1 MTQHTNGA
9 VPDLD
14 IDAIID
20 AAQLAERTLALC
32 LRGDLQARFEEL
44 EREFEAANEARGD
57 SVASGATSLA
67 SGGRA
72 RELAEEMEALRVQM
86 RASTIT
92 VVLRAMPRKKWQ
104 ALCEQHPPR
113 QDDDGKL
120 LVEDRASGVNNDT
133 FWEPAIR
140 GCWVSPVLTPARMK
154 RLLDEALSNRQ
165 YDLLATAV
173 YAVNNSDVDIP
184 FSPAASRLIRS
195 SEPE

>member
-20 AAQLAERTLALC
+20 SAQLAERTLALC

-44 EREFEAANEARGD
+44 EREFEVANEARGD
-57 SVASGATSLA
+57 SLA
-67 SGGRA
+67 SGGRS
-72 RELAEEMEALRVQM
+72 RELADEMEALRVQM

-113 QDDDGKL
+113 RDDDGNL
-120 LVEDRASGVNNDT
+120 LVEDRASGVNNDS

-140 GCWVSPVLTPARMK
+140 ACWVSPTLTPARMK

-165 YDLLATAV
+165 YDLLATTV

-184 FSPAASRLIRS
+184 FSPAASRLIQT

>member
-1 MTQHTNGA
+1 MSQTNGA

-20 AAQLAERTLALC
+20 SAQLAERTIALC

-44 EREFEAANEARGD
+44 DREREVADEARGD
-57 SVASGATSLA
+57 SLA

-72 RELAEEMEALRVQM
+72 REIAEQMEALRAQM
-86 RASTIT
+86 RASTIS
-92 VVLRAMPRKKWQ
+92 VVLRALPRKKWQ

-113 QDDDGKL
+113 RDEDGNV
-120 LVEDRASGVNNDT
+120 LVEDRASGVNNET
-133 FWEPAIR
+133 FWDPAIR
-140 GCWVSPVLTPARMK
+140 ACWVSPTLTPARMK

-165 YDLLATAV
+165 YDLLATLA
-173 YAVNNSDVDIP
+173 YTVNNGDVDIP

-195 SEPE
+195 SESE